1 MPSLLTPGVSP
12 KQGLEIALG
21 FDGLSDLEA
30 AQQRLSFSTT
40 YEHKQLR
47 DHLWAPTS
55 QIWDDTG
62 LSWAIGA
69 SPFSGTSLV
78 VWHTENFLSVHNI
91 LTSALSKAFQ

>member
-21 FDGLSDLEA
+21 FDGLSDSEA
-30 AQQRLSFSTT
+30 AQQSLSFSTT

-62 LSWAIGA
+62 LSWAA
-69 SPFSGTSLV
+69 WCFS
-78 VWHTENFLSVHNI
+78 FLWCFVFPYGLAH
-91 LTSALSKAFQ
+91 